1 MADEVGRVNDLL
13 LPPHTRLFHI
23 GPHKTGTTALQGA
36 AHARREELLEH
47 GVRYPG
53 RTFNHRVAVNAFMG
67 RGFGW
72 MVDGEK
78 STPAPSYK
86 KWQALKDEMERDHE
100 RRFLFGHEYASSA
113 EEEHIVGWA
122 KDLGPSLHVVITL
135 RAYSRMLPSLWQ
147 ETLKRNAGRMG
158 YEKWLRNVLRPEEV
172 GLPGRKVRFDHS
184 YLISRWAQELGP
196 ERVTV
201 VALDPADHAFVF
213 HAFEDMLGLPR
224 EMLASAN
231 PADQA
236 INRSMST
243 PEAELFRRLNMA
255 TRELGLEWPNHEW
268 LDYHGAL
275 SRVVATRTPSKDEPK
290 LRLPDWALDLG
301 YAEELKIV
309 QTITDTGVN
318 LIGDSAH
325 LVAGDKKPKAP
336 YIDHRDIAE
345 VPIDLA
351 VTAMVGV
358 IAAATGREAVSF
370 ERTPAS
376 MMRKTRTDTQFNG
389 APKVVAQTSTR
400 LIDEV
405 KIRVKRRWKDLTR
418 KLRLSK

>member
-1 MADEVGRVNDLL
+1 MATEMGRVNDLL
-13 LPPHTRLFHI
+13 LPPRTRLFHI

-36 AHARREELLEH
+36 AHARREDLLDH

-86 KWQALKDEMERDHE
+86 RWQALKDEMERDHE
-100 RRFLFGHEYASSA
+100 RRILFGHEYASSA
-113 EEEHIVGWA
+113 EDHHIVGWA
-122 KDLGPSLHVVITL
+122 KDLGPTLHVVITL

-158 YEKWLRNVLRPEEV
+158 YDKWMHNVLKPEEV

-201 VALDPADHAFVF
+201 VALDPRDHAFVF
-213 HAFEDMLGLPR
+213 HTFEDLLGLPR

-243 PEAELFRRLNMA
+243 SEAELFRRLNMA

-275 SRVVATRTPSKDEPK
+275 ARVVAARTPLPEEPK

-301 YAEELKIV
+301 YAEERKIV
-309 QTITDTGVN
+309 QTIEDTGVQ
-318 LIGDSAH
+318 LIGDPAH
-325 LVAGDKKPKAP
+325 LISGDRKPTAA
-336 YIDHRDIAE
+336 YVDHRDIQA

-376 MMRKTRTDTQFNG
+376 MFRKTRTDTQFNG
-389 APKVVAQTSTR
+389 APTVVAQTSTR
-400 LIDEV
+400 LVDEV
-405 KIRVKRRWKDLTR
+405 RIRVKRRWKALKR
-418 KLRLSK
+418 KLRRRK